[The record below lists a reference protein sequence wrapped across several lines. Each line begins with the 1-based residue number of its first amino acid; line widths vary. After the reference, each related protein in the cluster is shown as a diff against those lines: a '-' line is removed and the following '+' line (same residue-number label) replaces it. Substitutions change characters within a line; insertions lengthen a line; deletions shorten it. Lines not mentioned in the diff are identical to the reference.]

1 MTRSRSCAG
10 DLPERP
16 LRREFHL
23 EDKVTASLER
33 ASRQERDDF
42 FQLLDQIREEPF
54 EVGSPVK
61 DEAPSVFTAS
71 MRGGVV
77 LYLALADHHV
87 VWVLQVTW
95 LGDYFKAD

>member
-1 MTRSRSCAG
+1 MRQ
-10 DLPERP
+10 
-16 LRREFHL
+16 RR
-23 EDKVTASLER
+23 VGI
-33 ASRQERDDF
+33 ERDDVADLLQAPRLLMNRHDF
-42 FQLLDQIREEPF
+42 FQLLDQIREDPF

-71 MRGGVV
+71 MRSGLV

-95 LGDYFKAD
+95 LERPSRKSAIPSFV